1 MNDYIQVDQMI
12 DNWKRIGMSKEEIVI
27 AVAQACMG
35 WPYVFGAW
43 GELCTPA
50 NRKRRSR
57 DDHPTIVS
65 KCQVLKGKKS
75 TCASCGWYPG
85 GVSVRCYDCR
95 GFTDWVLKVSG
106 VIDLQGEGATSQWN
120 AASNWA
126 QKGLIADMP
135 RDRVCC
141 LFKLDKSTG
150 KMEHTGLWLKNDM
163 IIHCSAG
170 VQTGKL
176 KGFTHYAV
184 PAGMYDDM
192 AGTPMERRPTLRRGS
207 NGDSV
212 RELQEILDRL
222 GYDLGKCGI
231 DSDFGR
237 ATEKAVKAFQ
247 KNAGIGVDG
256 IVGAATWA
264 ALDLTKDQYAKPSDP
279 ETELYTVVIQH
290 LCKEA
295 AEALAASHDGTQ
307 IVKEGVS

>member
-12 DNWKRIGMSKEEIVI
+12 DNWKRIGMSREEIVI
-27 AVAQACMG
+27 ATAQACMG

-65 KCQVLKGKKS
+65 KCQVLSGKKS
-75 TCASCGWYPG
+75 GCSGCGWFPG
-85 GVSVRCYDCR
+85 GVNVRCYDCR
-95 GFTDWVLKVSG
+95 GFTDWVLNRVG
-106 VIDLQGEGATSQWN
+106 IDLQGEGATSQWN
-120 AASNWA
+120 SEVNWA
-126 QKGLIADMP
+126 EKGLIKDMP

-141 LFKLDKSTG
+141 LFKQKG
-150 KMEHTGLWLKNDM
+150 EKMEHTGLWLKNDM

-176 KGFTHYAV
+176 KNFSHYAV
-184 PAGMYDDM
+184 PAGLYDDM
-192 AGTPMERRPTLRRGS
+192 GPTERRPTLKRG
-207 NGDSV
+207 NKGDSV
-212 RELQEILDRL
+212 RELQEILERL

-231 DSDFGR
+231 DGDFGR

-247 KNAGIGVDG
+247 KNAGVGVDG

-264 ALDLTKDQYAKPSDP
+264 ALDLTKDQYAKP
-279 ETELYTVVIQH
+279 TEPAEKRYTVVISGRTAE
-290 LCKEA
+290 EA
-295 AEALAASHDGTQ
+295 ARLLEQYPGAKMT
-307 IVKEGVS
+307 EE

>member
-12 DNWKRIGMSKEEIVI
+12 DNWKRIGMSREEIVI

-65 KCQVLKGKKS
+65 KCQVLSGKKS
-75 TCASCGWYPG
+75 ACSGCGWYPG

-95 GFTDWVLKVSG
+95 GFTDWTLSRVE
-106 VIDLQGEGATSQWN
+106 IDLRGEGATSQWN
-120 AASNWA
+120 NEDNWA
-126 QKGLIADMP
+126 EKGLIKDMP

-141 LFKLDKSTG
+141 LFSQKDG
-150 KMEHTGLWLKNDM
+150 KMQHTGLWLKNDM
-163 IIHCSAG
+163 IIHCSNG

-176 KGFTHYAV
+176 KNFSHYAI
-184 PAGMYDDM
+184 PAGLYDDM
-192 AGTPMERRPTLRRGS
+192 TPTERKPTLKRGCK
-207 NGDSV
+207 GDSV

-231 DSDFGR
+231 DGDFGR

-247 KNAGIGVDG
+247 KNAGVGVDG

-264 ALDLTKDQYAKPSDP
+264 ALDLTKDQYAKPTDP
-279 ETELYTVVIQH
+279 EEKRYTVVITGRT
-290 LCKEA
+290 
-295 AEALAASHDGTQ
+295 AEQAYLLLEQYPGATMT
-307 IVKEGVS
+307 EE